1 MNTTHAYLRTPFMI
15 AVRSSR
21 LYRCKIGSSEERYS
35 CCIAVTK
42 CLWEWGKEAS
52 IIRTLSTSANKA
64 RTGTVTYYYTKT
76 ENISYY
82 WRTPYWPTETIK
94 YVYLTKKKKKKSLG
108 KNWRKKKVYWQKTI
122 WTLLHWKL
130 LKVATKSKST
140 WTGYELVNIEQQQSI
155 NEETLD
161 VSRCSDL
168 LELDDD
174 SPDSASPPSGGGRSF
189 SGGIHNLTA
198 SWDLVSVV

>member
-1 MNTTHAYLRTPFMI
+1 MNTTRAYLRTPFMT

-76 ENISYY
+76 YHI
-82 WRTPYWPTETIK
+82 TEELHIDLQK
-94 YVYLTKKKKKKSLG
+94 LLNMCIYPQKKKKKSLG